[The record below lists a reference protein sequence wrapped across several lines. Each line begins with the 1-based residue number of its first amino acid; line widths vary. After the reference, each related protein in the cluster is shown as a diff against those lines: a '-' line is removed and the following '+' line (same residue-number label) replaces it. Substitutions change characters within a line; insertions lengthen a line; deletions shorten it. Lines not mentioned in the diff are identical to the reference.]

1 MNKYSIPD
9 PLEINNRFLDNIFS
23 HFDKILKNKKND
35 KFILAVSGGSD
46 SVLLLYLFI
55 KYFNG
60 DHDKIIISHINHH
73 IRNDSDVDESFVSIL
88 GKKLNI
94 ETHIENLN
102 PKMMPK
108 GDSVESWARKG
119 RYDSLNSIMK
129 ETSADWIVTAH
140 HANDQAET
148 ILMNISQK
156 AGLFGLGG
164 MKEVNNKIIRPLL
177 PFSKDYLMNIIK
189 KYSIPYIIDS
199 TNNNINHKRNFIRNM
214 VIHPWQ
220 KNNHDLI
227 QSITTTSENFKEW
240 QWSMIY
246 FIEQFIDRYSLKNN
260 DGSYLVEK
268 KELKELP
275 SLAKVCV
282 FQLLTNS
289 IGQLRKYDI
298 ENIKNFFDKDIVG
311 NIYRTKN
318 DYTIL
323 NDRKFIIIKKNKVK
337 ENKYIEL
344 AIGEKYNFY
353 GYDYMI
359 NDYSEDLSFSEDPND
374 EYIDLNKVENK
385 KLVLR
390 FWKSGDKF
398 KPLGMS
404 GKQKISD
411 YLINNKVN
419 YFEKDYQTV
428 LTADDKIIWVCGHR
442 IDDSVK
448 INKATKNI
456 IRVNRKI
463 NRSF

>member
-1 MNKYSIPD
+1 MS
-9 PLEINNRFLDNIFS
+9 
-23 HFDKILKNKKND
+23 
-35 KFILAVSGGSD
+35 
-46 SVLLLYLFI
+46 
-55 KYFNG
+55 
-60 DHDKIIISHINHH
+60 
-73 IRNDSDVDESFVSIL
+73 
-88 GKKLNI
+88 
-94 ETHIENLN
+94 
-102 PKMMPK
+102 
-108 GDSVESWARKG
+108 
-119 RYDSLNSIMK
+119 
-129 ETSADWIVTAH
+129 
-140 HANDQAET
+140 
-148 ILMNISQK
+148 
-156 AGLFGLGG
+156 
-164 MKEVNNKIIRPLL
+164 NKIILGSRG
-177 PFSKDYLMNIIK
+177 SKLSIAYANKDELK
-189 KYSIPYIIDS
+189 GKYY
-199 TNNNINHKRNFIRNM
+199 N
-214 VIHPWQ
+214 
-220 KNNHDLI
+220 
-227 QSITTTSENFKEW
+227 TTAENFKEW
-240 QWSMIY
+240 QWSIIY
-246 FIEQFIDRYSLKNN
+246 FIKQFIDRYSIKNN

-428 LTADDKIIWVCGHR
+428 LTADDKIIWVCGYR

-448 INKATKNI
+448 INSDTKNI
-456 IRVNRKI
+456 IRIKKFCDEYFSDIQHKNIEKI
-463 NRSF
+463 FKTPSLRAN